1 MTQKLDKEHVEQI
14 RDLQEK
20 FNANTRYLGTLTIDE
35 EMLNL
40 QLQNIKE
47 NKTALIAEFN
57 SLREQE
63 SALLEKLK
71 ERYGDGQIDITTGT
85 FTPNESGQ

>member
-1 MTQKLDKEHVEQI
+1 MTKKLDKEHVEQI

-85 FTPNESGQ
+85 FTPNKAGQ

>member
-20 FNANTRYLGTLTIDE
+20 FNANTRYLGTLTLE
-35 EMLNL
+35 QEMLNA
-40 QLQNIKE
+40 QLRNLEE
-47 NKTALIAEFN
+47 NKSALLSEFN
-57 SLREQE
+57 TLREQE

-71 ERYGDGQIDITTGT
+71 ERYGDGQINIETGT
-85 FTPNESGQ
+85 FTPNQTGQ

>member
-85 FTPNESGQ
+85 FTPNEVGQ

>member
-1 MTQKLDKEHVEQI
+1 
-14 RDLQEK
+14 
-20 FNANTRYLGTLTIDE
+20 
-35 EMLNL
+35 MLNL

>member
-40 QLQNIKE
+40 QLQTIKE

-71 ERYGDGQIDITTGT
+71 ERYGDGQIDVTTGT
-85 FTPNESGQ
+85 FTPIEVGQ